1 MYLTFNQLRQI
12 LEKNWLLPFSYT
24 CSWDRIC
31 SKFTDIQSSQQSVY
45 NFQGSRLTAF
55 ELVHDKIPATL
66 IADSAAAAL
75 MNMGQVQAVIVGA
88 DRIAA
93 NGNHLQ

>member
-1 MYLTFNQLRQI
+1 M
-12 LEKNWLLPFSYT
+12 
-24 CSWDRIC
+24 
-31 SKFTDIQSSQQSVY
+31 FTDIQSSQQFVC
-45 NFQGSRLTAF
+45 NLQGSRLTAF

-75 MNMGQVQAVIVGA
+75 MNNGQVQAVIVGA

-93 NGNHLQ
+93 NGNHPQE